1 MRNPLKMLGLALLM
15 AVGVSSPSWAISV
28 FACEPEWAALSAE
41 IGGNKVTTYTAT
53 TALQD
58 PHQIQARPSLIAKA
72 RAADITV
79 CTGAELEIGWL
90 PQILTQAA
98 NKKIAP
104 GSPGSF
110 EATRYVTLLEKPTSL
125 DRANGDVHAAGNPH
139 IQSDPRNMLPVGK
152 ALAARFAQIDPANA
166 AFYQQRYAAFAA
178 NWQAAL
184 NRWQAKAA
192 PLRGQPIAVQHKTWI
207 YLENWL
213 GLRRVVALEPK
224 PGVPASSGYLAQVLG
239 VLQKTPVKM
248 IIRSAYE
255 DDRSSTFIS
264 QRTNTPAVVLPY
276 TIGGTPGAKDLYS
289 LYDDTLNR
297 LLAALK

>member
-1 MRNPLKMLGLALLM
+1 MRNPLKILALAALM
-15 AVGVSSPSWAISV
+15 ALGVSTPSWALNV
-28 FACEPEWAALSAE
+28 FACEPEWAALSSE
-41 IGGNKVTTYTAT
+41 IGGNKVSSYTAT

-110 EATRYVTLLEKPTSL
+110 EAARYVTLLEKPASL
-125 DRANGDVHAAGNPH
+125 DRAGGDIHAMGNPH
-139 IQSDPRNMLPVGK
+139 IQSDPRNMLPIGK
-152 ALAARFAQIDPANA
+152 ALAARFAQLDPANA
-166 AFYQQRYAAFAA
+166 AFYQQRYAAFATR
-178 NWQAAL
+178 WQAAL
-184 NRWQAKAA
+184 VRWQAKAA
-192 PLRGQPIAVQHKTWI
+192 PLRGQRIAVQHTTWV

-239 VLQKTPVKM
+239 VLQKTPVRM

-255 DDRSSTFIS
+255 DDRSSTFIA
-264 QRTNTPAVVLPY
+264 QRTRTPAVVLPY

-289 LYDDTLNR
+289 LYDDTIDR